1 MADAKQPK
9 CAHHDCKCD
18 VPLDRSSRGDK
29 FCSDYCATDDGHA
42 GHLAPAAR
50 SNVRRPDGA

>member
-18 VPLDRSSRGDK
+18 VPVDRASRGDK

-42 GHLAPAAR
+42 GHSHGCECGHPKCEAA
-50 SNVRRPDGA
+50 